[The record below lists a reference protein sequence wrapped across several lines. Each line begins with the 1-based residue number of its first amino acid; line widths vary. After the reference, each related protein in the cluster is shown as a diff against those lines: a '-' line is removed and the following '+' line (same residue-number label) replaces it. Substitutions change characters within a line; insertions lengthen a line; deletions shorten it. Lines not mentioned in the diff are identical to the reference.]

1 MKNIAKK
8 TLSGS
13 SPDQLLE
20 YELTPIA
27 DLQSAERNARDHGPS
42 QLDALADSVTA
53 FGIINPVIID
63 GRNRIIAG
71 HGRVKAAKLAGRTTI
86 ATLRV
91 THLSDSEARLY
102 AIADN
107 RTAERST
114 WDEHA
119 LALELQDLR
128 IEAPELDLSLS
139 GFEHPKIE
147 LKIASLNQS
156 SWSDLDHVPEKEE
169 GAEPIT
175 RLGDIWLFAEGEHRL
190 ACGDSTSPETIG
202 SLMGSDIVDL
212 VATDYPYNLQAHEYS
227 GKGKHSHASFGM
239 AAGEMSREQFTNFL
253 ANSGAA
259 VLPHLRSG
267 ALLYGFMDWR
277 HIADLLAAGD
287 RLGFELKNLV
297 VWDKGKGGMGALY
310 RSAHELI
317 AVFKH
322 GKGPHTN
329 NVMLGKHGRDRHNI
343 WRYAGMNRFGGARD
357 RALAI
362 HATVKPVEMLCDLLL
377 DASNHGDVVFDGFGG
392 SGSTLIAAQKLGRR
406 ARLVELDPKYC
417 DTAIR
422 RFISAFESEPV
433 EQSSGLTFSE
443 VITQR
448 RGSSAPGEAHD
459 DR

>member
-1 MKNIAKK
+1 MKKLAKK
-8 TLSGS
+8 ALNGS
-13 SPDQLLE
+13 ASDQLLQ

-27 DLQSAERNARDHGPS
+27 DLHSAERNARDHGPS
-42 QLDALADSVTA
+42 QIDALADSVTA

-71 HGRVKAAKLAGRTTI
+71 HGRVEAAKLAGKTSI

-91 THLSDSEARLY
+91 THLNESEARPY

-114 WDEHA
+114 WDERA

-128 IEAPELDLSLS
+128 IVAPELDLSLS

-156 SWSDLDHVPEKEE
+156 SWSDLDHVPDNEE
-169 GAEPIT
+169 AEEPIT
-175 RLGDIWLFAEGEHRL
+175 RPGDIWIFTEGEHRM

-202 SLMGSDIVDL
+202 SLMGSDVVD
-212 VATDYPYNLQAHEYS
+212 VIATDYPYNLEAQEYS
-227 GKGKHSHASFGM
+227 GKGKHIHESFGM
-239 AAGEMSREQFTNFL
+239 AAGEMSPAQFTDFL
-253 ANSGAA
+253 TSSGEA
-259 VLPHLRSG
+259 VLPYLRSG
-267 ALLYGFMDWR
+267 ALVYGFMDWR

-287 RLGFELKNLV
+287 RLRFELKNLV
-297 VWDKGKGGMGALY
+297 VWDKGKGGMGSLY

-392 SGSTLIAAQKLGRR
+392 SGSTLIAAHKMGRR

-422 RFISAFESEPV
+422 RFINAFGSEPV
-433 EQSSGLTFSE
+433 EQSSGAPFSE
-443 VITQR
+443 VIAQR
-448 RGSSAPGEAHD
+448 RGSAAPGETVVAQ
-459 DR
+459 